1 MDTEIRKI
9 SHPKVVKRVNMT
21 SVTVSIVLILS
32 GILTLIFGLTSV
44 AILLLALGAIFYFVK
59 GSVELYE
66 PTGSHVKTF
75 SMYTPAD
82 KMHELRATLSGEL
95 NDATP
100 AFTVV
105 PSAGGRLDII
115 VSADGE
121 FAAWQTFHFIP
132 HRYEPTSE
140 VFTLTGPPA
149 KQFIRYINRCKK

>member
-1 MDTEIRKI
+1 MDTDIRKI
-9 SHPKVVKRVNMT
+9 NHPKVVKRVNMP

-32 GILTLIFGLTSV
+32 GILTLVFGLTAV
-44 AILLLALGAIFYFVK
+44 AILLLALGIIIYFVK

-75 SMYTPAD
+75 SLYTPAEKLHD
-82 KMHELRATLSGEL
+82 LKATLNGEL

-100 AFTVV
+100 AFSVV
-105 PSAGGRLDII
+105 QSAGGRLDVI

-121 FAAWQTFHFIP
+121 FAAWQIFHFIP
-132 HRYEPTSE
+132 HRYEPLTE
-140 VFTLTGPPA
+140 GNTLTGPPA